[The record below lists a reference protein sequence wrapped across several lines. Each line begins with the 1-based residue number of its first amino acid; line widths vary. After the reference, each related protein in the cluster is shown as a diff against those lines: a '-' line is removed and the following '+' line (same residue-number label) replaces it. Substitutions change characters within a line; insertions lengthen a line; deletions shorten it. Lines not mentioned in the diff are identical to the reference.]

1 MRADFGIAEK
11 IWLIEPRVAAV
22 ARVRDLRKVRREGR
36 FSILSDSGRGVGGSQ
51 A

>member
-1 MRADFGIAEK
+1 
-11 IWLIEPRVAAV
+11 V

-36 FSILSDSGRGVGGSQ
+36 FSIPCDSGRGVGGSQ